1 MNKRATPL
9 SWYRRAKRYVL
20 VSGVSGLG
28 VKICYVSM
36 PYASLGWVLN
46 QVWQKQQTF
55 LLWLLSAFL
64 WPSFSS
70 IKWSNCIYPIGK
82 LWRLNTTSYC
92 AWHQENGS
100 FPLSS
105 LVQTS
110 SKYCNNSEGK
120 YHCGISEGSFREI
133 TGCARGSGCTLE
145 CVLVRRVGGGARSAS
160 GAQQDHHLVRST
172 VPCSP
177 GEAGP
182 RRVSP
187 SPLPQAPCASSLFP
201 YFRRTE
207 NFHCHPSLGS
217 LWCRASRACW
227 TAAGD
232 VDKGKSVPRL
242 LWFQLFPWNP
252 SR

>member
-36 PYASLGWVLN
+36 PYACLGWVLN

-110 SKYCNNSEGK
+110 SKYCSNSKGK
-120 YHCGISEGSFREI
+120 YHCGISEGKFQRDHGVC
-133 TGCARGSGCTLE
+133 TGQWMHSGMCSGKASLRRGTERLWGTAGPPLGPEHCPMQPWGSGSTTGLSFP
-145 CVLVRRVGGGARSAS
+145 SAP
-160 GAQQDHHLVRST
+160 ST
-172 VPCSP
+172 VRFFPIPVFQDRNLPLSPFPGLPLVPC
-177 GEAGP
+177 
-182 RRVSP
+182 
-187 SPLPQAPCASSLFP
+187 
-201 YFRRTE
+201 
-207 NFHCHPSLGS
+207 
-217 LWCRASRACW
+217 
-227 TAAGD
+227 
-232 VDKGKSVPRL
+232 K
-242 LWFQLFPWNP
+242 
-252 SR
+252 